1 MRVYPGHKGIGI
13 RLYVMRMVAAAL
25 LVCGAWAQAPQI
37 GDINLYGLRK
47 VSAEKVLAAAGLV
60 PGGRLP
66 ASKGDA
72 EDAIEKLSGVVL
84 ARIDAICCE
93 GAQAELFVGIEEK
106 GAPHPSLRSQPE
118 GDAHLPQELVDAY
131 RGYLAAMAKAVARG
145 DAAEDLT
152 AGHPLMA
159 DPDVRKLQ
167 QRFLDFAGE
176 HTAWLRDVLRNDAS
190 AEDRAIAATVIGYA
204 PDKKE
209 ILNDL
214 QFALQDP
221 DDSVRAN
228 AMHALAAVGVYGQ
241 KHPDRN
247 LRVSPTWLVELLHS
261 ILLSDRLESIK
272 TLLILT
278 DSGDDATLGLIRDRA
293 LGDLIE
299 MARWKTLRY
308 ALPPFLLVGR
318 VAGMKDTETES
329 LWEKGARETVLTR
342 AQAANGRR

>member
-1 MRVYPGHKGIGI
+1 M
-13 RLYVMRMVAAAL
+13 A
-25 LVCGAWAQAPQI
+25 CGVWAQAPRI
-37 GDINLYGLRK
+37 SDINLYGLRK
-47 VSAEKVLAAAGLV
+47 VSPDKVLAAAGLV

-66 ASKGDA
+66 ASKGNA
-72 EDAIEKLSGVVL
+72 EDAIEKLSGVVM
-84 ARIDAICCE
+84 ARIEAVCCD
-93 GAQAELFVGIEEK
+93 GATAQVFVGIEEK
-106 GAPHPSLRSQPE
+106 GAPHPSMRSLPD
-118 GDAHLPQELVDAY
+118 GDAHLPQEIVDTY
-131 RGYLAAMAKAVARG
+131 HGYLLAVAKAAARG
-145 DAAEDLT
+145 EAAEDLT

-167 QRFLDFAGE
+167 DRFLDFAGQ
-176 HTAWLRDVLRNDAS
+176 HTSWLRDVLRSDAS
-190 AEDRAIAATVIGYA
+190 GEDRAIAATVIGYA

-221 DDSVRAN
+221 DDSVRVN

-261 ILLSDRLESIK
+261 IVLSDRLESTK
-272 TLLILT
+272 ALLILT
-278 DSGDDATLGLIRDRA
+278 DSSDDATLGLIRDRA
-293 LGDLIE
+293 LADLVE

-318 VAGMKDTETES
+318 VAGLQDAETER
-329 LWEKGARETVLTR
+329 LWEKGDREAVFARAGAPTR
-342 AQAANGRR
+342 RKP

>member
-1 MRVYPGHKGIGI
+1 VKRIPAV
-13 RLYVMRMVAAAL
+13 AL
-25 LVCGAWAQAPQI
+25 LACGAWAQAPRI
-37 GDINLYGLRK
+37 GDVNVYGLRK
-47 VSAEKVLAAAGLV
+47 VPAEKVVAAAGLA
-60 PGGRLP
+60 PGGGLP

-72 EDAIEKLSGVVL
+72 EDAIEKLPGVVL
-84 ARIDAICCE
+84 ARIEAVCCD
-93 GAQAELFVGIEEK
+93 GSQAQVFVGIEEK
-106 GAPHPSLRSQPE
+106 GAPRPSMRSLPD

-131 RGYLAAMAKAVARG
+131 HGYLVAVAKAAARG
-145 DAAEDLT
+145 EAAEDLT

-159 DPDVRKLQ
+159 DADARSLQ
-167 QRFLDFAGE
+167 GRFLDFAGQ
-176 HTAWLRDVLRNDAS
+176 HTPWLREVLRSDAS
-190 AEDRAIAATVIGYA
+190 GEERAIAATVIGYA

-221 DDSVRAN
+221 DDSVRVN

-261 ILLSDRLESIK
+261 IVLSDRLESTK
-272 TLLILT
+272 ALLILT
-278 DSGDDATLGLIRDRA
+278 DSADDATLGLIRDRA

-318 VAGMKDTETES
+318 VAGIKDAETER
-329 LWEKGARETVLTR
+329 LWEKGDRETVFARAGAPTR
-342 AQAANGRR
+342 RKP

>member
-1 MRVYPGHKGIGI
+1 VKRIVT
-13 RLYVMRMVAAAL
+13 ATL
-25 LVCGAWAQAPQI
+25 LACGAWAQAPHI

-47 VSAEKVLAAAGLV
+47 VPADKLLAAAGLA

-84 ARIDAICCE
+84 ARIEAVCCD
-93 GAQAELFVGIEEK
+93 GSAAQIFVGIEEK
-106 GAPHPSLRSQPE
+106 GAPYPSMRSAPD
-118 GDAHLPQELVDAY
+118 GDAHLPQEIIDTY
-131 RGYLAAMAKAVARG
+131 RGYLLAIAKAAGRG
-145 DAAEDLT
+145 EAAEDLT

-159 DPDVRKLQ
+159 DPEVRNLQ
-167 QRFLDFAGE
+167 DRFLDFASQ
-176 HTAWLRDVLRNDAS
+176 HTSWLRDVLHSDAS
-190 AEDRAIAATVIGYA
+190 GEDRAIAATVIGYA
-204 PDKKE
+204 PEKKE

-221 DDSVRAN
+221 DDSVRVN
-228 AMHALAAVGVYGQ
+228 AMHALAALGVYGQ

-261 ILLSDRLESIK
+261 IVLSDRLEA
-272 TLLILT
+272 TRALLILT
-278 DSGDDATLGLIRDRA
+278 DSSDDATLQLIRGRA

-318 VAGMKDTETES
+318 VAGLKDAETEQR
-329 LWEKGARETVLTR
+329 WEKGDRETVFSRAGAPTR
-342 AQAANGRR
+342 RKP

>member
-1 MRVYPGHKGIGI
+1 M
-13 RLYVMRMVAAAL
+13 
-25 LVCGAWAQAPQI
+25 VCGAWAQAPRV

-47 VSAEKVLAAAGLV
+47 VSGDKVLAAAGLV

-84 ARIDAICCE
+84 ARIEAVCCD
-93 GAQAELFVGIEEK
+93 GAQAQVFVGIEEK
-106 GAPHPSLRSQPE
+106 AAPHPSFRSAPD
-118 GDAHLPQELVDAY
+118 GGARLPQELAGAY
-131 RGYLAAMAKAVARG
+131 REYLGAVARAAARG
-145 DAAEDLT
+145 EAAEDLT
-152 AGHPLMA
+152 AGHPRIA
-159 DPDVRKLQ
+159 DPEVRKLED
-167 QRFLDFAGE
+167 RFLDFAGA

-190 AEDRAIAATVIGYA
+190 SEERAIAATVIGYA
-204 PDKKE
+204 PDKKD

-261 ILLSDRLESIK
+261 IVLSDRMESTK
-272 TLLILT
+272 ALLILT
-278 DSGDDATLGLIRDRA
+278 DAGDDATLSLIRERA

-308 ALPPFLLVGR
+308 ALPPFLLLGR
-318 VAGMKDTETES
+318 LAGLRDADTQGF
-329 LWEKGARETVLTR
+329 WEKGEREAVLAR
-342 AQAANGRR
+342 AQAERRRP